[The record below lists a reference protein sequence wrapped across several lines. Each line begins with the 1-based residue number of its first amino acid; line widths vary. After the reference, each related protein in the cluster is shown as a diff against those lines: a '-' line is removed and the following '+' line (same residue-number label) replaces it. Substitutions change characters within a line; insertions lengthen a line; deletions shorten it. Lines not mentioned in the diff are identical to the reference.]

1 MLSTLVTCSRFP
13 CVRSGLALPHVIRAG
28 SPSGRPRCCHSYRLV
43 PKIVSLEATGI
54 QNQPTFALIH
64 GAFANSFSFAPLQAE
79 LGLLGHR
86 SVAVDLPGHG
96 FEATYAAACQA
107 PQDLDALA
115 AEPGS
120 IKGVTLADNAARVI
134 EVLERAKQNGPVVL
148 VGHSRGG
155 ATITAVGNAR
165 PELIDRIAYVAAWCP
180 VDLTVGDYYA
190 EPEMAS
196 VDPAAFGPAL
206 VGNPAEL
213 GLLRVNFRT
222 AAPET
227 LAAMKE
233 AFAADLTDEEFRT
246 FLNTFQPDEN
256 LDVGTYAD
264 RTQAATW
271 GRIPK
276 TYVRLAA
283 DAGVPLAVQDR
294 MIREANTLTPD
305 NPFDVATLDGSH
317 PRWLVHP
324 KPAAQLLANL
334 AAN

>member
-1 MLSTLVTCSRFP
+1 M
-13 CVRSGLALPHVIRAG
+13 
-28 SPSGRPRCCHSYRLV
+28 
-43 PKIVSLEATGI
+43 
-54 QNQPTFALIH
+54 QNQPTFVFVH
-64 GAFANSFSFAPLQAE
+64 GAFANSFTFAPLQAE

-96 FEATYAAACQA
+96 FEATYAAAYQA
-107 PQDLDALA
+107 PQDLGALA
-115 AEPGS
+115 VAPGS

-134 EVLERAKQNGPVVL
+134 EVLERAKQNGPTIL

-165 PELIDRIAYVAAWCP
+165 PELVDRIAYVSAWCP
-180 VDLTVGDYYA
+180 VDLDVNDYYA

-196 VDPAAFGPAL
+196 VDPAAFAAAL

-227 LAAMKE
+227 IAAMKQ
-233 AFAADLTDEEFRT
+233 AFAADLTDDEFLT

-256 LDVGTYAD
+256 LDVGTSAD

-271 GRIPK
+271 GRIPR
-276 TYVRLAA
+276 TYVRLTD
-283 DAGVPLAVQDR
+283 DASVPLAVQDR
-294 MIREANTLTPD
+294 MIREADALTPD
-305 NPFDVATLDGSH
+305 NTFDVGTLEGSH
-317 PRWLVHP
+317 LRWLVHP
-324 KPAAQLLANL
+324 KPAAQLLAGL
-334 AAN
+334 AER